1 MATTIPNGL
10 SAYTTLASTLN
21 KLVCKS
27 ITDTE
32 KYILA
37 ANLTKGLSYPFTKL
51 TSRVCLNVVGFF

>member
-10 SAYTTLASTLN
+10 SAYTTLASTL

-51 TSRVCLNVVGFF
+51 TSQVCLNVVGFF